1 MDCAPDSSTQ
11 THLAKLQY
19 RGADGGLARWLT
31 GWPQPCAVCRRW
43 QAHRACTDCLARFA
57 RRVHRCLR
65 CAMPLAAETPVCG
78 ACLRQPPSVERTIA
92 ALHYRA
98 PWDGLIAGFKF
109 HRRPGLA
116 VLLAERLHA
125 AVIEQRPPGDCIVLP
140 VPLAE
145 ERLRERGYNQAWE
158 VARRLAR
165 RLRLT
170 ADAQTL
176 LRLHDTPHQVGLSR
190 QQRLA
195 NVAQAFAVDPLRRTR
210 VGGRHVAVVDDVMT
224 TGATIEGA
232 ARALL
237 QAGAASVQAWVVA
250 RAD

>member
-1 MDCAPDSSTQ
+1 M
-11 THLAKLQY
+11 
-19 RGADGGLARWLT
+19 RWLT

-43 QAHRACTDCLARFA
+43 QADRVCADCLACFA
-57 RRVHRCLR
+57 RPVHRCLR
-65 CAMPLAAETPVCG
+65 CAMPMAAETPICG
-78 ACLRQPPSVERTIA
+78 ACLRQPPSVERTIV

-116 VLLAERLHA
+116 GLLAERLHA
-125 AVIEQRPPGDCIVLP
+125 AVIAQRPPGDCIILP

-145 ERLRERGYNQAWE
+145 ARLRERGYNQAWE
-158 VARRLAR
+158 VARQLAR
-165 RLRLT
+165 RLHLP

-176 LRLHDTPHQVGLSR
+176 LRLQNTPHQVGLPR

-210 VGGRHVAVVDDVMT
+210 VAGRHVAVVDDVMT

-232 ARALL
+232 ARTLL